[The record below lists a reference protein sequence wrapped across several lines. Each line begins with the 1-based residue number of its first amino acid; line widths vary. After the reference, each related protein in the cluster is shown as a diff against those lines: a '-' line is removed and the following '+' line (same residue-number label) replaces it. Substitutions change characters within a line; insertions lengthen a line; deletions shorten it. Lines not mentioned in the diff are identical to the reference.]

1 MNRLDAFFATGRQAF
16 VPYVTAGYPSVRD
29 TVDIL
34 RLLVASGADVIELGF
49 PFSDPIADG
58 PVIQAASQQAL
69 AAGFRRDDYFAIVSE
84 FRRHDP
90 ATPLV
95 AFTYYNP
102 VFSLGVDRFAKKLAA
117 AGGDALLIVDLPFE
131 EQAEVR
137 PALARHGLHLISL
150 LAPTTSPARA
160 KRILAAASGFVYQIA
175 VKGVTGVRTAL
186 AASALRA
193 VRRTRALT
201 TVPVCL
207 GFGVSTGRQARAV
220 AQAADGVV
228 VGSALVKAAR
238 DGGLVPLVR
247 ELRRALG

>member
-102 VFSLGVDRFAKKLAA
+102 VFNLGGERFARTRSRRDGV
-117 AGGDALLIVDLPFE
+117 AGG
-131 EQAEVR
+131 
-137 PALARHGLHLISL
+137 
-150 LAPTTSPARA
+150 
-160 KRILAAASGFVYQIA
+160 
-175 VKGVTGVRTAL
+175 
-186 AASALRA
+186 
-193 VRRTRALT
+193 
-201 TVPVCL
+201 
-207 GFGVSTGRQARAV
+207 QARGGGGGGRLVGDVGLGRRLGLSFTLHAEFCV
-220 AQAADGVV
+220 LLYFLVDVEQQADLFHAREDGQFL
-228 VGSALVKAAR
+228 GQDFIQA
-238 DGGLVPLVR
+238 GGV
-247 ELRRALG
+247 